1 MKKIKV
7 LKFQNKIKIIPNE
20 GGDGMTQS
28 PREKSFTAE
37 PTACISPTPSYPPIA
52 GTGGLTGYTPTTKN
66 LQTKRN
72 QANSITFHL
81 SGYNVPIS

>member
-1 MKKIKV
+1 MKKIIV
-7 LKFQNKIKIIPNE
+7 LKVQNKIKIIPNE

-52 GTGGLTGYTPTTKN
+52 GTEGLTGYTPTTKKFTN
-66 LQTKRN
+66 KKKSSKQHHIPLVR
-72 QANSITFHL
+72 I
-81 SGYNVPIS
+81 